1 MKKKITNQQK
11 RFVPKLHIK
20 KGDRV
25 IVIAGSSRGSQGEVL
40 EVLPEKNRA
49 VVDNVNLVKK
59 HTKATNDNPGGI
71 NEVPAAIH
79 ISNLMLID
87 PKTGEPTRVGRKVV
101 DGKNV
106 RYSKKSGEIIK

>member
-25 IVIAGSSRGSQGEVL
+25 IVIAGSSRGAQGEVL

-49 VVDNVNLVKK
+49 VIDNVNLVKK

-71 NEVPAAIH
+71 NETPAPIH
-79 ISNLMLID
+79 LSNLMLVD